1 MFEKTLMVLS
11 TLEDIDLSIKMV
23 VQRFKTIKT
32 PDDFLSSDENI
43 EKLDSIAMRLLAIG
57 EGLKNIDKL
66 TNGQL
71 LMQYPSIEW
80 KNIKGLRD
88 VLSHHYFDINA
99 EILFDVCSTKLSE
112 LANVI
117 TQMREELQQQNLY
130 M

>member
-1 MFEKTLMVLS
+1 MSENTLMVLS
-11 TLEDIDLSIKMV
+11 TLEDIDMSIDMV
-23 VQRFKTIKT
+23 IERFKAIKT
-32 PDDFLSSDENI
+32 SDDFLSSSENI

-71 LMQYPSIEW
+71 LIHYPSIEW

-99 EILFDVCSTKLSE
+99 EILFDICSTKLSE
-112 LANVI
+112 LSRVVK
-117 TQMREELQQQNLY
+117 QMMDDLQ
-130 M
+130 

>member
-32 PDDFLSSDENI
+32 PDDFFSSDENI

>member
-23 VQRFKTIKT
+23 VQRFKTINP

>member
-1 MFEKTLMVLS
+1 MSDKTLMVLS
-11 TLEDIDLSIKMV
+11 TLEDIDMSIDMV
-23 VQRFKTIKT
+23 IERFKAIKT
-32 PDDFLSSDENI
+32 VDDFLSSSENI

-71 LMQYPSIEW
+71 LTHYPGIEW

-99 EILFDVCSTKLSE
+99 EILFDICSTKLSE
-112 LANVI
+112 LSRVVK
-117 TQMREELQQQNLY
+117 QMMKDLR
-130 M
+130 

>member
-1 MFEKTLMVLS
+1 MSDRTLMVLS
-11 TLEDIDLSIKMV
+11 TLEDIDMSIDMV
-23 VQRFKTIKT
+23 IERFKAIKT
-32 PDDFLSSDENI
+32 VDDFLSSAENI

-71 LMQYPSIEW
+71 LMHYPSIEW

-112 LANVI
+112 LSNI
-117 TQMREELQQQNLY
+117 IKQMREELQQQNLY